1 MSIHPILLKQLQ
13 KLESDAEFT
22 QYFAKIGL
30 EHEEEQYIG
39 EAESLKH
46 IAAAAPGLAPSVAAS
61 GLDGKKPFLITEY
74 KDLTSLND
82 AAARRLGKRLATELH
97 AYKGLEGFGF
107 GVPTYCGAT
116 RLQNGWFD
124 RWDDCFSAMIGDLL
138 TQLKKKGPLIIQPV
152 LLHGDLWSGNMGT
165 EASSREPIIFDPAS
179 FYGHNEADLA
189 IARIFGGVPK
199 TFFETYEQHHPKTD
213 PVDQYE
219 LRGYLYELFH
229 YLNHTLLF
237 GVRTTNLPR
246 PVLNS
251 FSGTLCF
258 QCRDE
263 NGHPTSSRSEVVRD
277 CDAHSYTI
285 FLYTRRGTLNL
296 CST

>member
-22 QYFAKIGL
+22 VQSSRSNRITSSTGKQYFAKIGL

-82 AAARRLGKRLATELH
+82 AAARRLGQRLATELH

-138 TQLKKKGPLIIQPV
+138 TQLKKKGGFSV
-152 LLHGDLWSGNMGT
+152 LCAKG
-165 EASSREPIIFDPAS
+165 E
-179 FYGHNEADLA
+179 
-189 IARIFGGVPK
+189 K
-199 TFFETYEQHHPKTD
+199 
-213 PVDQYE
+213 
-219 LRGYLYELFH
+219 
-229 YLNHTLLF
+229 
-237 GVRTTNLPR
+237 VRT
-246 PVLNS
+246 
-251 FSGTLCF
+251 
-258 QCRDE
+258 E
-263 NGHPTSSRSEVVRD
+263 
-277 CDAHSYTI
+277 
-285 FLYTRRGTLNL
+285 
-296 CST
+296 